1 MYIYYLVDD
10 INYHINWWAD
20 TDSKKTCSKAS
31 KEVSYNIVGEMAKEM
46 AKEIWLKWEST
57 IVYGSPPIIMPTYL
71 MAKICSLYLQVT
83 VIKIL

>member
-31 KEVSYNIVGEMAKEM
+31 KEVSYNIVGESWNFLVCIKKLVSYWKSYSCQEKEKF
-46 AKEIWLKWEST
+46 ATQIT
-57 IVYGSPPIIMPTYL
+57 IHAPSNF
-71 MAKICSLYLQVT
+71 
-83 VIKIL
+83 